1 MSNFNNES
9 NRLSNESS
17 IVNLFMHKS
26 FLVVHYRFFETEPSM
41 KRVFPKI
48 VQMNDRNQLELD
60 TDMEV
65 LSRHASTVMH
75 SLGAAVE
82 SLDHD
87 GFFEGIIKNIGQSHQ
102 RRNVTTRMIEVQ
114 MYYM

>member
-1 MSNFNNES
+1 
-9 NRLSNESS
+9 
-17 IVNLFMHKS
+17 MHKS
-26 FLVVHYRFFETEPSM
+26 FLIVHYRFFETEPSM

-102 RRNVTTRMIEVQ
+102 RRNVTTRMIEV
-114 MYYM
+114 YLYHV